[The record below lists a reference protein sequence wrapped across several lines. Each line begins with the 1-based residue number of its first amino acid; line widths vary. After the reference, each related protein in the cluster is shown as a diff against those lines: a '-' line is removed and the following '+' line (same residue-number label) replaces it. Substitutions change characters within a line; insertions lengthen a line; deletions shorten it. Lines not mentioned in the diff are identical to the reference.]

1 MQLLLD
7 FKQPQS
13 KRRHFCFL
21 SEHLN
26 KRDHTLQHNNDPC
39 KSYKISFGLKVN
51 WLAPV
56 KTISNV
62 FFVVQE
68 SADLG
73 FLFVCFVGFPSFVC
87 KLIICILKPQL
98 ITVL

>member
-1 MQLLLD
+1 MLCAPAVQLLLD

-13 KRRHFCFL
+13 KRRHFFFL
-21 SEHLN
+21 SEHWKKLH
-26 KRDHTLQHNNDPC
+26 HTLQHNNDPC
-39 KSYKISFGLKVN
+39 KSYKISLGLKVN

-73 FLFVCFVGFPSFVC
+73 LLFVLLVF
-87 KLIICILKPQL
+87 LILSEK
-98 ITVL
+98 

>member
-13 KRRHFCFL
+13 KRRHFFFFL
-21 SEHLN
+21 SEHWN
-26 KRDHTLQHNNDPC
+26 KRDHTLQPNNDPC
-39 KSYKISFGLKVN
+39 KSYKISLGLKVN

-73 FLFVCFVGFPSFVC
+73 FLFLFVF
-87 KLIICILKPQL
+87 L
-98 ITVL
+98 VLSEK